1 MSYFVVNQTRK
12 QIYKMAHRMESYFEV
27 LEGNPLW
34 TNLDDIVFVDN
45 DVEPIIGNYMKL
57 DYKTN
62 LDPLEIP
69 LYLTDPDYI
78 VWYMDAN
85 EYSLE
90 MICRAINVWEGNDKK
105 RAEEAMEDMLEWKEE
120 QKRMHGYEEPNDDED
135 MLCHAMNRAM

>member
-1 MSYFVVNQTRK
+1 
-12 QIYKMAHRMESYFEV
+12 MAHRMESYFEV

-34 TNLDDIVFVDN
+34 TNLDQIVFVDN
-45 DVEPIIGNYMKL
+45 NVEPIIGNYMKL

-85 EYSLE
+85 EYSLDT
-90 MICRAINVWEGNDKK
+90 ICRAINVWEGNDKK

-120 QKRMHGYEEPNDDED
+120 QRRMHGYEDPNDDED
-135 MLCHAMNRAM
+135 MLCATMNRVM